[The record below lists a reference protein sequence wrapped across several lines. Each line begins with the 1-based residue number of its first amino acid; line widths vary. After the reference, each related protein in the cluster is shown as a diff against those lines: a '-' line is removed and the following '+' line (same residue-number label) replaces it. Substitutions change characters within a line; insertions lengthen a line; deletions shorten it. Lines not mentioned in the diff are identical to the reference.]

1 MLTPDCIKQ
10 LNRALKHINTTPD
23 LFLRFPKLDLKTLRL
38 QVYFDASYANNADGS
53 SQLGSILF
61 LTDATGRFQP
71 IFWSSNKS
79 RRVTRSVLGSETMA
93 LADAF
98 DTVYALKYDI
108 EMIVIYKI
116 PIVVLADSLSLFDVI
131 TKASTTAEKR
141 LMIDL
146 SVLKQAYDRRVE
158 TIGFVRTEHNPADML
173 TKVTR
178 CKILHNILCSGQ
190 IHHPVEQWVDRR
202 L

>member
-1 MLTPDCIKQ
+1 
-10 LNRALKHINTTPD
+10 
-23 LFLRFPKLDLKTLRL
+23 
-38 QVYFDASYANNADGS
+38 
-53 SQLGSILF
+53 
-61 LTDATGRFQP
+61 
-71 IFWSSNKS
+71 
-79 RRVTRSVLGSETMA
+79 MA

-98 DTVYALKYDI
+98 DTLYALKYDI
-108 EMIVIYKI
+108 EMITSYKI
-116 PIVVLADSLSLFDVI
+116 PIVVLTDSLSLFIVI

-146 SVLKQAYDRRVE
+146 SVLKQAYDRREVE

-178 CKILHNILCSGQ
+178 CPILHNILCSGQ